1 MPACHLNNRAL
12 EFQRE
17 RGALL
22 WRSESQLCDGPIIFI
37 KTYFLVALYKSSTAR
52 GSGLP
57 TSRMPYPLT
66 VFT

>member
-22 WRSESQLCDGPIIFI
+22 WRSESQLCDGPII
-37 KTYFLVALYKSSTAR
+37 L
-52 GSGLP
+52 
-57 TSRMPYPLT
+57 SRPI
-66 VFT
+66 F